1 MESKRYH
8 LDTIVA
14 VALATPRVGEKLLT
28 WTEVKP
34 VNAEASIWFSAED
47 LFKIAQTENADYP
60 FRLEV
65 KTLGDKY
72 CGVGPFHSHAAAMEA
87 AERIWAGLAKGKIH
101 YSQIGSSG
109 NVAVASR
116 VVFPNL

>member
-1 MESKRYH
+1 MESNA
-8 LDTIVA
+8 VA
-14 VALATPRVGEKLLT
+14 VALSTPRVGEKLLT

-34 VNAEASIWFSAED
+34 DVWFCD
-47 LFKIAQTENADYP
+47 DDIFQIGRTENADYP

-72 CGVGPFHSHAAAMEA
+72 CGIGPFHTFAAAMEA
-87 AERIWAGLAKGKIH
+87 AERIWAGLLNGKIH
-101 YSQIGSSG
+101 YSQIGAFG
-109 NVAVASR
+109 YVAVASK